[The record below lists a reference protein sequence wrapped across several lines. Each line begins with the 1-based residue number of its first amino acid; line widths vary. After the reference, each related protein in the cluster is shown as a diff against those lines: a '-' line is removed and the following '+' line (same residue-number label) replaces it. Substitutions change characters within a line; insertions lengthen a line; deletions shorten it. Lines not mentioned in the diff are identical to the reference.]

1 MAGGLVFMAS
11 VSSPHLIVRIL
22 YANLLGVQNKDT
34 VNYLDRTNA
43 DPMFILTVII
53 GITALV
59 MSWITGV
66 MAIKGWA
73 LRREQS

>member
-1 MAGGLVFMAS
+1 MAS
-11 VSSPHLIVRIL
+11 VCFYPHAGTQSSES
-22 YANLLGVQNKDT
+22 YANFLGVQNKDT
-34 VNYLDRTNA
+34 IDYLDRTNA

-53 GITALV
+53 GITALF

-66 MAIKGWA
+66 MAINGWA